1 MLTIQAHFLTD
12 KMPAS
17 AFTILFVCFLA
28 TTVIARCWLAMCQLH
43 AVQAHRN
50 QVPEQ
55 FANSISLAAHQKA
68 GDYTTAK
75 LRFGFFSLAVDT
87 AILLG
92 FTLGGGLQFI
102 SNTLSRWLGDG
113 MVYQIALAAAVFAIS
128 GIISIPFDY
137 YRQFVVEERFGFNK
151 MTPGLF
157 FNDLVKS
164 TLLGILIGLPLL
176 WVLLLVMG
184 KTGDF
189 WWLYAWFLWCA
200 FQFLMLFLYPTFIAP
215 LFNKFQ
221 PLEDETLKTK
231 IEQLMQRTGF
241 KAKGLFV
248 MDGSK
253 RSAHGNAYFTGM
265 GAAKRVVF
273 FDTLI
278 KQLTAEEIE
287 AVLGHELGHFKLRH
301 ITKRIGVSF
310 LISLGFLALLGWLK
324 TQPWFYAGLG
334 TDAAMA
340 TDMTALILFALTLP
354 VFSFFLSPILS
365 MSSRKHEFEADAFSA
380 QYTDAQY
387 LISALVKMYQ
397 DNAATLTPDAL
408 YSAFYDS
415 HPPASIRI
423 AHLTRLKNP

>member
-1 MLTIQAHFLTD
+1 
-12 KMPAS
+12 
-17 AFTILFVCFLA
+17 
-28 TTVIARCWLAMCQLH
+28 
-43 AVQAHRN
+43 
-50 QVPEQ
+50 
-55 FANSISLAAHQKA
+55 
-68 GDYTTAK
+68 
-75 LRFGFFSLAVDT
+75 
-87 AILLG
+87 
-92 FTLGGGLQFI
+92 
-102 SNTLSRWLGDG
+102 
-113 MVYQIALAAAVFAIS
+113 MVYQIALAAVVFAIS

-137 YRQFVVEERFGFNK
+137 YRQFVIEERFGFNK
-151 MTPGLF
+151 MTPALF

-164 TLLGILIGLPLL
+164 TLIGILIGLPLL

-189 WWLYAWFLWCA
+189 WWLYAWVLWCA

-221 PLEDETLKTK
+221 PLEDEALKTR
-231 IEQLMQRTGF
+231 IEQLII
-241 KAKGLFV
+241 

-265 GAAKRVVF
+265 GSAKRVVF

-278 KQLTAEEIE
+278 KQLSPEEIE
-287 AVLGHELGHFKLRH
+287 AVLGHELGHFKLKH

-310 LISLGFLALLGWLK
+310 FISLGFLALLGWLK
-324 TQPWFYAGLG
+324 TQAWFYAGLG
-334 TDAAMA
+334 TDATTA

-354 VFSFFLSPILS
+354 VFTFFLSPILS

-380 QYTDAQY
+380 QHTDARY

-423 AHLTRLKNP
+423 DHLTGLKKT

>member
-1 MLTIQAHFLTD
+1 
-12 KMPAS
+12 MPAP

-28 TTVIARCWLAMCQLH
+28 ITVIVRCWLAMRQIRS
-43 AVQAHRN
+43 VQKHRD

-55 FANSISLAAHQKA
+55 FASTISLADHQKA
-68 GDYTTAK
+68 GDYTAAK
-75 LRFGFFSLAVDT
+75 LRFGFLSLAMDT
-87 AILLG
+87 IVLLG
-92 FTLGGGLQFI
+92 FTLGGGIQAI
-102 SNTLSRWLGDG
+102 SRLLRPWLGHG
-113 MVYQIALAAAVFAIS
+113 TVYQIALAAVVFTIS

-137 YRQFVVEERFGFNK
+137 YRQFVIEERFGFNK

-164 TLLGILIGLPLL
+164 TLIGILIGLPLL

-184 KTGDF
+184 RTGGF
-189 WWLYAWFLWCA
+189 WWLYAWILWCA

-221 PLEDETLKTK
+221 PLEDEAMKTR

-241 KAKGLFV
+241 QAKGLFI

-253 RSAHGNAYFTGM
+253 RSSHGNAYFTGM
-265 GAAKRVVF
+265 GSAKRVVF

-278 KQLTAEEIE
+278 KQLTPEEIE

-301 ITKRIGVSF
+301 IAKRIGVSF

-324 TQPWFYAGLG
+324 TQAWFYAGLG
-334 TDAAMA
+334 TDAATA

-354 VFSFFLSPILS
+354 VFTFFFSPILS

-380 QYTDAQY
+380 QHTDARY

-397 DNAATLTPDAL
+397 DNAATLTPDVL

-423 AHLTRLKNP
+423 DHLTKLRKS

>member
-1 MLTIQAHFLTD
+1 MS
-12 KMPAS
+12 AS
-17 AFTILFVCFLA
+17 AFTILFVCFL
-28 TTVIARCWLAMCQLH
+28 TITVAVRCWLAVRQIRT
-43 AVQAHRN
+43 VQSHRN

-55 FANSISLAAHQKA
+55 FADTISLTAHQKA
-68 GDYTTAK
+68 GDYTAAK
-75 LRFGFFSLAVDT
+75 LRFGFVSLAVDT
-87 AILLG
+87 AVLLA
-92 FTLGGGLQFI
+92 FTLGGIIQTVSSL
-102 SNTLSRWLGDG
+102 LAPWLGHG
-113 MVYQIALAAAVFAIS
+113 MIYQIALAVVVFTIS
-128 GIISIPFDY
+128 GIISIPFDC
-137 YRQFVVEERFGFNK
+137 YRQFVIEERFGFNK
-151 MTPGLF
+151 MTLGLF

-164 TLLGILIGLPLL
+164 TLTGILIGLPLL
-176 WVLLLVMG
+176 WILLLVMG
-184 KTGDF
+184 TTGNF
-189 WWLYAWFLWCA
+189 WWIYAWILWCA

-221 PLEDETLKTK
+221 PLEDDTLKTR

-241 KAKGLFV
+241 KAKGLFI

-253 RSAHGNAYFTGM
+253 RSTHGNAYFTGM
-265 GAAKRVVF
+265 GSAKRVVF

-278 KQLTAEEIE
+278 KQLTPEEIE

-301 ITKRIGVSF
+301 ITKRILVSF
-310 LISLGFLALLGWLK
+310 LLSLGFLALLGWLK
-324 TQPWFYAGLG
+324 TQTWFYTGLG

-354 VFSFFLSPILS
+354 VFTFFLSPILA

-380 QYTDAQY
+380 QYTDARH

-397 DNAATLTPDAL
+397 DNAATLTPDTL

-423 AHLTRLKNP
+423 ARLTRLEKT

>member
-1 MLTIQAHFLTD
+1 MS
-12 KMPAS
+12 AS
-17 AFTILFVCFLA
+17 AFTILFACFLA
-28 TTVIARCWLAMCQLH
+28 ITVIVRCWLAMRQVRS
-43 AVQAHRN
+43 VQKHRN

-55 FANSISLAAHQKA
+55 FVNTISLADHQKA
-68 GDYTTAK
+68 GDYTAAK
-75 LRFGFFSLAVDT
+75 LRSGFLSLAVDT
-87 AILLG
+87 IVLLG
-92 FTLGGGLQFI
+92 FTLGGGIQAI
-102 SNTLSRWLGDG
+102 SNLLRPWLGHG
-113 MVYQIALAAAVFAIS
+113 MVYQIALAAVVFAIS

-137 YRQFVVEERFGFNK
+137 YRQFVIEERFGFNK
-151 MTPGLF
+151 MTPALF

-164 TLLGILIGLPLL
+164 TLIGILIGLPLL
-176 WVLLLVMG
+176 WILLLVMG

-189 WWLYAWFLWCA
+189 WWLYAWVLWCA

-221 PLEDETLKTK
+221 PLEDEALKTR

-241 KAKGLFV
+241 QAKGLFI

-265 GAAKRVVF
+265 GSAKRVVF

-278 KQLTAEEIE
+278 KQLTPEEIE
-287 AVLGHELGHFKLRH
+287 AVLGHELGHFKLKH

-324 TQPWFYAGLG
+324 TQAWFYAGLG
-334 TDAAMA
+334 TDATTA
-340 TDMTALILFALTLP
+340 TDMTALVLFALTLP
-354 VFSFFLSPILS
+354 VFTFFLSPILS

-380 QYTDAQY
+380 QHTDARY

-423 AHLTRLKNP
+423 DHLTRLRKT

>member
-1 MLTIQAHFLTD
+1 MS
-12 KMPAS
+12 AS

-28 TTVIARCWLAMCQLH
+28 ITVIARCWLAMRQIRS
-43 AVQAHRN
+43 VQTHRR

-55 FANSISLAAHQKA
+55 FASTIPLTAHQKA
-68 GDYTTAK
+68 GDYTAAK
-75 LRFGFFSLAVDT
+75 LRFGFLSLAVDT
-87 AILLG
+87 IVLLG
-92 FTLGGGLQFI
+92 FTLGGGIQAI
-102 SNTLSRWLGDG
+102 SSLLHPWLGHG
-113 MVYQIALAAAVFAIS
+113 MVYQIALAAVVFAIS

-137 YRQFVVEERFGFNK
+137 YHQFVIEERFGFNK
-151 MTPGLF
+151 MTPALF
-157 FNDLVKS
+157 FNDLIKS
-164 TLLGILIGLPLL
+164 TLIGILIGLPLL

-189 WWLYAWFLWCA
+189 WWLYAWVLWCS

-221 PLEDETLKTK
+221 PLEDEALKTR

-241 KAKGLFV
+241 QAKGLFI

-265 GAAKRVVF
+265 GSAKRVVF

-278 KQLTAEEIE
+278 KQLTPEEIE
-287 AVLGHELGHFKLRH
+287 AVLGHELGHFKLKH

-324 TQPWFYAGLG
+324 TQAWFYAGLG
-334 TDAAMA
+334 TDAATA

-354 VFSFFLSPILS
+354 VFTFFLSPILS

-380 QYTDAQY
+380 QHTDARY

-423 AHLTRLKNP
+423 DHLTGLKKP